1 VKIRD
6 FDPALAVLAARC
18 LAGGFVSPVCHQP
31 DARMRDGILRSLN
44 CIDVGKLCRCGDA
57 DCRSFRTS
65 ESMTPDAPTYRVRFD
80 VHGELSVI
88 CNAEGIIYK
97 IDWLRDSAPPNE
109 SRRRLVQF

>member
-1 VKIRD
+1 
-6 FDPALAVLAARC
+6 
-18 LAGGFVSPVCHQP
+18 
-31 DARMRDGILRSLN
+31 
-44 CIDVGKLCRCGDA
+44 
-57 DCRSFRTS
+57 
-65 ESMTPDAPTYRVRFD
+65 MTPDAPTYRVRFD